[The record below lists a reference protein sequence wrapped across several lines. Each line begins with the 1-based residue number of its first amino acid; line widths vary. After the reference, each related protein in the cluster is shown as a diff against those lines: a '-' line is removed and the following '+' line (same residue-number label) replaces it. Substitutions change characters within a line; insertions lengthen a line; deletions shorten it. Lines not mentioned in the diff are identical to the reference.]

1 VGGRVIALHTV
12 GVMAATAA
20 LAGGIA
26 ELGRRLGGES
36 LAARWVRGWT
46 ALWWLVAVTSQ
57 LVSPAV
63 AAVVGS
69 FVVLAAFAAWG
80 YRERHAARP
89 WLLGGAAVLAGAPLY
104 LCPPVFYDAL
114 VYHLGLPWSWLINAS
129 FDPIEHHVFSHF
141 PIAGQA
147 VFLIPVGWG
156 LPEAAAGV
164 HWMCLAVT
172 LAVCVHLAR
181 RLGAGGWSVLAPL
194 LLAGCWHLL
203 WIAGQPAVD
212 LLVTLA
218 VVAAVEALAAEGEP
232 RWLDLGL
239 ACGLAAA
246 TKYPAAV
253 PVAAVML
260 AALVFFPGR
269 WRRLAVALAVAG
281 AAASFAP
288 VRNLITTGNPVYPL
302 LWPLFGG
309 SGWSARDDARWA
321 SLVHEGVGGLASL
334 PSGLLRLVRP
344 PDGLG
349 WWVVVAAVLAIAAVL
364 PRGEAARSRR
374 LVAAA
379 AVLGLGGW
387 LVSSQTTRY
396 AFPMATLLAVLAAV
410 GASRVPRR
418 AGLAAAVAVA
428 ATVALGLADLGRF
441 TLGRLQIHR
450 MWTGEASSEEWR
462 HQVTVNDPLPAYRAA
477 ESGIH
482 GSARLVVV
490 GDGRSWGCRV
500 PHHVSS
506 SYDLQLVQAWVEAA
520 DTADEVARTAAAEGF
535 SHLLINWGELERL
548 GGPGFQVLRWRSAA
562 DQQRWELFLRQWTV
576 SLASSPPCELRAIR
590 APSTGTNPHPR

>member
-1 VGGRVIALHTV
+1 MTALHTA
-12 GVMAATAA
+12 GALAATAA

-46 ALWWLVAVTSQ
+46 ALWWLVAVTAQ

-69 FVVLAAFAAWG
+69 LVVLAAFAAWG

-141 PIAGQA
+141 PVAGQA

-156 LPEAAAGV
+156 LPEAAAGL
-164 HWMCLAVT
+164 HWICLAVT

-218 VVAAVEALAAEGEP
+218 VLAAVEALNAEPEP
-232 RWLDLGL
+232 RWLDVGL

-246 TKYPAAV
+246 VKYPAAV

-260 AALVFFPGR
+260 AALLFFPRR
-269 WRRLAVALAVAG
+269 WRRLGVAVAITG

-349 WWVVVAAVLAIAAVL
+349 WWAVAAAVLAIAAVL
-364 PRGEAARSRR
+364 PTGEPARSRR
-374 LVAAA
+374 LVAATA
-379 AVLGLGGW
+379 ALGLGGW

-396 AFPMATLLAVLAAV
+396 AFPMAALIAVLAAV
-410 GASRVPRR
+410 GASRVTRR
-418 AGLAAAVAVA
+418 AGVAIAVVVA

-450 MWTGEASSEEWR
+450 IWTGEATPDEWR

-477 ESGIH
+477 ESGLH

-520 DTADEVARTAAAEGF
+520 AAADEVARTAAAEGF

-548 GGPGFQVLRWRSAA
+548 GGRDFQVLRWRSVA
-562 DQQRWELFLRQWTV
+562 DEQRWELFLRQWTV
-576 SLASSPPCELRAIR
+576 PLASFPPCELRAIR
-590 APSTGTNPHPR
+590 APSTGTNSHLR

>member
-1 VGGRVIALHTV
+1 MYSAGAL
-12 GVMAATAA
+12 AATAA

-46 ALWWLVAVTSQ
+46 ALWWLVAVTAQ
-57 LVSPAV
+57 LVGPAV

-69 FVVLAAFAAWG
+69 LVVLAAFAAWG

-156 LPEAAAGV
+156 LPEAAAGL
-164 HWMCLAVT
+164 HWICLAVT
-172 LAVCVHLAR
+172 VAVCVHLAR

-218 VVAAVEALAAEGEP
+218 VLAAVEALNAEPEP
-232 RWLDLGL
+232 RWLDVGL

-260 AALVFFPGR
+260 AALLFFPGR
-269 WRRLAVALAVAG
+269 WRRLGVTVAITG

-349 WWVVVAAVLAIAAVL
+349 WWAVAAAVLAIAAVL
-364 PRGEAARSRR
+364 PAGEAARSRR
-374 LVAAA
+374 LVAATA
-379 AVLGLGGW
+379 ALGLGGW

-396 AFPMATLLAVLAAV
+396 AFPMAALIAVLAAV
-410 GASRVPRR
+410 GASRVNRR
-418 AGLAAAVAVA
+418 AGFAIAVVVA

-441 TLGRLQIHR
+441 TLGRLQIQR
-450 MWTGEASSEEWR
+450 IWTGQSTPAEWR

-477 ESGIH
+477 EAGLH

-520 DTADEVARTAAAEGF
+520 ATADEVARAAAAEGF

-548 GGPGFQVLRWRSAA
+548 GGRDFQVLRWRSAA
-562 DQQRWELFLRQWTV
+562 DEQRWEVFLRQWTV
-576 SLASSPPCELRAIR
+576 PLASVPPCELRAIR
-590 APSTGTNPHPR
+590 APSTGTNSHPR